1 MIGALA
7 ALELSREIL
16 NSNEFNALNGT
27 EQNQDL
33 LKTPEGRRQLILAG
47 TTSFGHHCGTCRM
60 GLDEGAVVDESL
72 RVKGTEG
79 LYVIDASVIPEVPSC
94 PTNALVI
101 AMAELAA
108 RRLLAS

>member
-1 MIGALA
+1 
-7 ALELSREIL
+7 
-16 NSNEFNALNGT
+16 
-27 EQNQDL
+27 
-33 LKTPEGRRQLILAG
+33 
-47 TTSFGHHCGTCRM
+47 M

-108 RRLLAS
+108 SRLLTS